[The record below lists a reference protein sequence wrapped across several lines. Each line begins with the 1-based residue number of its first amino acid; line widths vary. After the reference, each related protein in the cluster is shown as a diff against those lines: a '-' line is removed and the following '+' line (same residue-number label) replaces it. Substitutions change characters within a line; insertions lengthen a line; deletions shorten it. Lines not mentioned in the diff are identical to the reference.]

1 MVALAS
7 ISTVSTEAIEP
18 ILEYIYNTAG
28 NKFLNDLGAVI
39 SHVTVAWSD
48 AEAEQQHH
56 K

>member
-1 MVALAS
+1 MS
-7 ISTVSTEAIEP
+7 
-18 ILEYIYNTAG
+18 LEYIYIEGDLAADNRVP
-28 NKFLNDLGAVI
+28 KPEHRWEQILNDLGAVS